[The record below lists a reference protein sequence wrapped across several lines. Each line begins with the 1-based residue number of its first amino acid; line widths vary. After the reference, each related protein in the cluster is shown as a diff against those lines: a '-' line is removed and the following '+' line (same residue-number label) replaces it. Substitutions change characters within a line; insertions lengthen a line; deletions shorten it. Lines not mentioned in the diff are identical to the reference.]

1 MKSLSSL
8 SKVHYANY
16 AHILVVMLGMTAGII
31 FVGFSPITFGFAL
44 ANLIIALYAYYQI
57 KNAIKSIKDVTK
69 VIESAT
75 IGNLEDRVT
84 NITDAGELKVLALC
98 VNSFLNQV
106 ETFIREINTAI
117 QHASNNIYY
126 RKINTTGLN
135 SAFSK
140 SADLIQKS
148 ILAMEKDYYKKERD
162 VVTGEIGRVGGGI
175 VESFKKIQNV
185 LKQNAE
191 SLKEVTNTML
201 ENAEISN
208 QSMKV
213 VENIISNLN
222 NLIELINHNDNSVES
237 LVERSR
243 DIDSVVGLIKD
254 IADQTNL
261 LALNAAI
268 EAARAGEHGRGFSVV
283 ADEVRQLAERTQK
296 ATQEIS
302 ISISSLQQETDDI
315 KSNSIKMTQLATG
328 SSEKVVDFEK
338 TLEKTNKNINEVV
351 NIIEDIEGETFISLI
366 KIDHMLFKSNAY
378 RSVISGNVTTDFS
391 DKRSCSV
398 GKWYYSDAKN
408 KYANTLS
415 YKDMDRPHS
424 MVHESIVKN
433 IEIVK
438 DDPNAIIYRKKDIIN
453 NFKTMEE
460 ASEELLNVMD
470 RLVSERREII
480 NKNNNKNRD

>member
-16 AHILVVMLGMTAGII
+16 AHILVVILGMIAGIV

-44 ANLIIALYAYYQI
+44 ANLAIASYAYYQI
-57 KNAIKSIKDVTK
+57 KKVIKSIKDTTK

-75 IGNLEDRVT
+75 AGNLEDRVT
-84 NITDAGELKVLALC
+84 NITDAGELKVLAVS

-106 ETFIREINTAI
+106 ETFIREINTTI
-117 QHASNNIYY
+117 QHASNNVYY

-148 ILAMEKDYYKKERD
+148 IASMEKEYYKKEKD
-162 VVTGEIGRVGGGI
+162 IVAGEIGRVGGGV

-208 QSMKV
+208 QSMKAV
-213 VENIISNLN
+213 KNIISNLN
-222 NLIELINHNDNSVES
+222 NLIELINHNDSSVES

-302 ISISSLQQETDDI
+302 ISISSLQQETGEI
-315 KSNSIKMTQLATG
+315 KNNSVRMTQLATS
-328 SSEKVVDFEK
+328 SSEQVINFEK
-338 TLEKTNKNINEVV
+338 TLKSTNENINSVV
-351 NIIEDIEGETFISLI
+351 NIIEDIEGETFISLV
-366 KIDHMLFKSNAY
+366 KIDHMLFKSAAY
-378 RSVISGNVTTDFS
+378 RSVITGSKLMDFS
-391 DKRSCSV
+391 DHHKCSV
-398 GKWYYSDAKN
+398 GEWYSSDGKVKYSKTPSFMAMEEPHLTVHKMIQENLKLIDGDN
-408 KYANTLS
+408 GIIE
-415 YKDMDRPHS
+415 YKD
-424 MVHESIVKN
+424 K
-433 IEIVK
+433 
-438 DDPNAIIYRKKDIIN
+438 IID
-453 NFKTMEE
+453 NFKTMEA
-460 ASEELLNVMD
+460 ASEELLNLMV
-470 RLVSERREII
+470 RLVSERRELIGE
-480 NKNNNKNRD
+480 NESKN

>member
-16 AHILVVMLGMTAGII
+16 AYILVVVLGMIAGIVFI
-31 FVGFSPITFGFAL
+31 GFSPVTFGFAL

-57 KNAIKSIKDVTK
+57 KNVKKSIKDATK

-140 SADLIQKS
+140 SADLIQQS
-148 ILAMEKDYYKKERD
+148 IEAMEKEYYKKERD

-175 VESFKKIQNV
+175 EESFKKIQNV

-191 SLKEVTNTML
+191 SLREVTNTML

-208 QSMKV
+208 QSMKA
-213 VENIISNLN
+213 VENIISNLS

-243 DIDSVVGLIKD
+243 DIDSVVELIKD

-302 ISISSLQQETDDI
+302 ISISSLQQETGEI
-315 KSNSIKMTQLATG
+315 KNNSMRMTQLATN
-328 SSEKVVDFEK
+328 SNEQVVNFEK
-338 TLEKTNKNINEVV
+338 TLESSNENINSVV
-351 NIIEDIEGETFISLI
+351 EIIEDIEGETFISLV
-366 KIDHMLFKSNAY
+366 KIDHMLFKSAAY
-378 RSVISGNVTTDFS
+378 RSVITGSKLMDFS
-391 DKRSCSV
+391 DHHKCSFGQWYESD
-398 GKWYYSDAKN
+398 GKVKYN
-408 KYANTLS
+408 KTPS
-415 YKDMDRPHS
+415 YKAIEEPHLT
-424 MVHESIVKN
+424 VHKMIQENLKLSESENGI
-433 IEIVK
+433 IEHK
-438 DDPNAIIYRKKDIIN
+438 DNIIN
-453 NFKTMEE
+453 NFKTMEA
-460 ASEELLNVMD
+460 ASEELLNIMD
-470 RLVSERREII
+470 RLAHERRESMS
-480 NKNNNKNRD
+480 KK